1 MLNLFSKLKHPMA
14 LVLLYDFLFGKG
26 LQLGG
31 KLKLIVNRN
40 KTGLHAALARMKV
53 KAKVLRNEDLLPQN
67 IRDQEG

>member
-1 MLNLFSKLKHPMA
+1 MLNLFSKLKRPMA

-31 KLKLIVNRN
+31 KLKLIINRN
-40 KTGLHAALARMKV
+40 KTGLRAALARMKV
-53 KAKVLRNEDLLPQN
+53 KAKVVRNEDLLPQN